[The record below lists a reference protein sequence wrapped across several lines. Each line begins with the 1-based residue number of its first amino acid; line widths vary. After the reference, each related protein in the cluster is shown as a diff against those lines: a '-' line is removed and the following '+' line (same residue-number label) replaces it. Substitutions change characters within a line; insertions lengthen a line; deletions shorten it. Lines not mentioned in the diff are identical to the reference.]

1 MAYSQLSNPGQGPQH
16 GPGHG
21 IGGLTGH
28 SHLVLARQ
36 LAGGVV
42 LCFVVMHLI
51 NHALLIGSV
60 PIADAARRWLA
71 LPWRTLPGTILLYGA
86 LMVHAGLALWTLY
99 ARRTL
104 QMPLLEFLLLIMGL
118 LIPDL
123 LIDHAVSM
131 RLSAPLRGIE
141 PSYETVLRLQ
151 WFDNPIR
158 ALQQSVALIIVWLH
172 GCLGLGRALSGS
184 DRFRNMRT
192 VLIAAAVLLPV
203 LALIGYADAGSETAL
218 HLRQAEMSQH
228 PPMPLPAGNREG
240 GAKMEMIASGLR
252 ISWVLLIALVLVL
265 RQVRA
270 WMSRAGEI
278 EISYLGGAMVRVAP
292 GTSVLEASRMNGIA
306 HYSICGGNGRCSTC
320 RVRVL
325 AAEMPLPQPSS
336 VEQATLA
343 RIHAGKD
350 VRLACQ
356 LRPTGALTVARL
368 LEPPQTQLAL
378 FADTP
383 PREQDIAVL
392 FCDLRSFTALSER
405 QLPYDVVFLLNR
417 YFDTVGNAVAAAGG
431 VVDKFIGDGAMA
443 VFGLDSD
450 LPTACRAALRC
461 AAMIRQNIGLM
472 NEELRKDMGL
482 TIDVGIGIHA
492 GSAIIGQMGFVG
504 HMTQTAIGDTVNVAS
519 RLEGV
524 SKDLGAPIVVSH
536 EVMSRQDRAGIDL
549 PAISVTIRGREN
561 GLVVYPLQDED
572 SARFI

>member
-1 MAYSQLSNPGQGPQH
+1 MAYSLVSNPRDGA
-16 GPGHG
+16 
-21 IGGLTGH
+21 GGLGDH

-42 LCFVVMHLI
+42 LCFVIMHLI

-60 PIADAARRWLA
+60 EFADQARRWLA

-86 LMVHAGLALWTLY
+86 LLTHAGLALWTLY

-104 QMPLLEFLLLIMGL
+104 QMPLGEFMLLVMGL

-123 LIDHAVSM
+123 LIDHAMAM
-131 RLSAPLRGIE
+131 RLTAPMRGVE
-141 PSYETVLRLQ
+141 PSYQQVLIAQ
-151 WFDNPIR
+151 WVDNPMM
-158 ALQQSVALIIVWLH
+158 ALQQSVALIVVWLH
-172 GCLGLGRALSGS
+172 ACLGLGRALSGNA
-184 DRFRNMRT
+184 RFRDLRSM
-192 VLIAAAVLLPV
+192 LIAAAVLLPV

-492 GSAIIGQMGFVG
+492 GSAIIGQMGFAG
-504 HMTQTAIGDTVNVAS
+504 HMSQTAIGDTVNVAS

-536 EVMSRQDRAGIDL
+536 EIMSRQDQPPGAL
-549 PAISVTIRGREN
+549 PAVSVTIRGREN

-572 SARFI
+572 SARFL

>member
-1 MAYSQLSNPGQGPQH
+1 MAYSQVSNPRDGA
-16 GPGHG
+16 
-21 IGGLTGH
+21 GGLGDH

-60 PIADAARRWLA
+60 EFADQARRWLA
-71 LPWRTLPGTILLYGA
+71 VPWRTLPGTILLYGA
-86 LMVHAGLALWTLY
+86 LSVHAGLALWTLY

-104 QMPLLEFLLLIMGL
+104 QMPLGEFLLLVMGL

-123 LIDHAVSM
+123 LIDHAMAM
-131 RLSAPLRGIE
+131 RLTAPLRGVE
-141 PSYETVLRLQ
+141 PSYQLVLRAQ
-151 WFDNPIR
+151 WFDNPVMS
-158 ALQQSVALIIVWLH
+158 LQQSVALIIVWLH
-172 GCLGLGRALSGS
+172 GCLGLGRAFSG
-184 DRFRNMRT
+184 DARFRNLRT
-192 VLIAAAVLLPV
+192 MLIAGAVLLPV
-203 LALIGYADAGSETAL
+203 LALIGYADAGLETVAQ
-218 HLRQAEMSQH
+218 LRQAEMSQH
-228 PPMPLPAGNREG
+228 PPMPMPTGSREG
-240 GAKMEMIASGLR
+240 GAKIAMLSNVLR
-252 ISWVLLIALVLVL
+252 IGWVLLIALVLVL
-265 RQVRA
+265 RQLRA
-270 WMSRAGEI
+270 WLSRAGEI

-320 RVRVL
+320 RVRVMTS
-325 AAEMPLPQPSS
+325 ETSLPPPNTT
-336 VEQATLA
+336 EQATLA
-343 RIHAGKD
+343 RIHAGPD

-356 LRPTGALTVARL
+356 LRPAGALTVARL
-368 LEPPQTQLAL
+368 LEPPQRQVAAH

-383 PREQDIAVL
+383 PREQDIAVM
-392 FCDLRSFTALSER
+392 FCDLRSFTSLSER
-405 QLPYDVVFLLNR
+405 QLPYDVVFLLNH
-417 YFDTVGNAVAAAGG
+417 YFDVVGNAVAATGG

-461 AAMIRQNIGLM
+461 AAMIRQNIGLI

-492 GSAIIGQMGFVG
+492 GSAIIGQMGFAG
-504 HMTQTAIGDTVNVAS
+504 HMSQTAIGDTVNVAS

-536 EVMSRQDRAGIDL
+536 EIMSRQNQPAIDL
-549 PAISVTIRGREN
+549 PAMSVTIRGREN

-572 SARFI
+572 SAGFI

>member
-1 MAYSQLSNPGQGPQH
+1 MAYSQISNPAEGSGFSD
-16 GPGHG
+16 
-21 IGGLTGH
+21 H

-42 LCFVVMHLI
+42 LCFVIMHLI

-60 PIADAARRWLA
+60 EFADQARRWLA
-71 LPWRTLPGTILLYGA
+71 VPWRTLPGTILLYGA
-86 LMVHAGLALWTLY
+86 LSVHAGLALWTLY

-104 QMPLLEFLLLIMGL
+104 QMPLGEFLLLVMGL

-123 LIDHAVSM
+123 LIDHAMAM
-131 RLSAPLRGIE
+131 RLTAPMRGVE
-141 PSYETVLRLQ
+141 PSYQLVLRAQ
-151 WFDNPIR
+151 WFDNPMMS
-158 ALQQSVALIIVWLH
+158 LQQSVALIIVWLH
-172 GCLGLGRALSGS
+172 GCLGLGRALSR
-184 DRFRNMRT
+184 DARFRNLRT
-192 VLIAAAVLLPV
+192 MLIAGAVLLPV
-203 LALIGYADAGSETAL
+203 LALIGYADAGLETAAQ
-218 HLRQAEMSQH
+218 LRQAEMSQH
-228 PPMPLPAGNREG
+228 PPMPVPTGNSEG
-240 GAKMEMIASGLR
+240 GRHIAMLSNGLR
-252 ISWVLLIALVLVL
+252 IGWVLLIALVLVL
-265 RQVRA
+265 RQLRA

-320 RVRVL
+320 RVRVM
-325 AAEMPLPQPSS
+325 ASDEALPPPNTT
-336 VEQATLA
+336 EQATLA
-343 RIHAGKD
+343 RIHAGPD

-356 LRPTGALTVARL
+356 LRPAGALTVARL
-368 LEPPQTQLAL
+368 LEPPQRQVAAH
-378 FADTP
+378 FADRP
-383 PREQDIAVL
+383 PREQDIAVM
-392 FCDLRSFTALSER
+392 FCDLRSFTSLSER

-417 YFDTVGNAVAAAGG
+417 YFDIVGNAVAAAGG

-461 AAMIRQNIGLM
+461 AAMIRQNIDLI

-492 GSAIIGQMGFVG
+492 GSAIIGQMGFSG
-504 HMTQTAIGDTVNVAS
+504 HLSQTAIGDTVNVAS

-536 EVMSRQDRAGIDL
+536 EIMSRQDRPAIDL
-549 PAISVTIRGREN
+549 PAMSVTIRGREN

>member
-1 MAYSQLSNPGQGPQH
+1 MAYSQITSFRDGSGFADR
-16 GPGHG
+16 GR
-21 IGGLTGH
+21 
-28 SHLVLARQ
+28 LVLARQ

-42 LCFVVMHLI
+42 LCFVVMHLV

-60 PIADAARRWLA
+60 PFADQARRWLA

-86 LMVHAGLALWTLY
+86 LLVHAGLALWTLY

-104 QMPLLEFLLLIMGL
+104 QMPLAEFLVLVMGL

-123 LIDHAVSM
+123 LIEHATAM
-131 RLSAPLRGIE
+131 RLTGPLRGVE
-141 PSYETVLRLQ
+141 PSYQMVLKAQ
-151 WFDNPIR
+151 WFDNPVR

-172 GCLGLGRALSGS
+172 ACLGLGRALSAS
-184 DRFRNMRT
+184 ARFRNLRT
-192 VLIAAAVLLPV
+192 MLIAAAVLLPV
-203 LALIGYADAGSETAL
+203 LALIGYADAGREMAHDL
-218 HLRQAEMSQH
+218 HQAEMSQH
-228 PPMPLPAGNREG
+228 PPMPAGPVGDRA
-240 GAKMEMIASGLR
+240 GATRIDMITTALR
-252 ISWVLLIALVLVL
+252 IGWVLLIALVLVL
-265 RQVRA
+265 RQIRA
-270 WMSRAGEI
+270 WMSRGGEI
-278 EISYLGGAMVRVAP
+278 EISYLGGAMVRVGP

-325 AAEMPLPQPSS
+325 ASDAALPPPNT

-343 RIHAGKD
+343 RINVGQD

-356 LRPTGALTVARL
+356 LRPEGALTIARL
-368 LEPPQTQLAL
+368 LEPPEARMTQ

-383 PREQDIAVL
+383 PSERDIAVL

-417 YFDTVGNAVAAAGG
+417 YFDIVGNAVAASGG

-443 VFGLDSD
+443 VFGLESD
-450 LPTACRAALRC
+450 LTEACRAALRC
-461 AAMIRQNIGLM
+461 AAMIRHNIGLM
-472 NEELRKDMGL
+472 NEELRRDMGL

-492 GSAIIGQMGFVG
+492 GSAIIGQMGFAG

-524 SKDLGAPIVVSH
+524 SKDIGAPIVASH
-536 EVMSRQDRAGIDL
+536 EIMSRQELSADDL
-549 PAISVTIRGREN
+549 AAISVTVRGRATE
-561 GLVVYPLQDED
+561 LLVYPLQDED
-572 SARFI
+572 AARYLEAPSR

>member
-1 MAYSQLSNPGQGPQH
+1 MAFSQLSNPRDGAVGFADH
-16 GPGHG
+16 G
-21 IGGLTGH
+21 
-28 SHLVLARQ
+28 HLVLLRQ

-60 PIADAARRWLA
+60 SVADEARRWLA
-71 LPWRTLPGTILLYGA
+71 LPWRTLPGTVLLYGA
-86 LMVHAGLALWTLY
+86 LLVHAGLALWALY
-99 ARRTL
+99 SRRTL
-104 QMPLLEFLLLIMGL
+104 QMPLTEFLLLVMGL

-123 LIDHAVSM
+123 LIDHAVAM
-131 RLSAPLRGIE
+131 RLTPPMTGLE
-141 PSYETVLRLQ
+141 PSYQQVLTAQ
-151 WFDNPIR
+151 WFQNPIR

-172 GCLGLGRALSGS
+172 ACLGLGRAFSGS
-184 DRFRNMRT
+184 ERFHSLRT
-192 VLIAAAVLLPV
+192 MLIAAAVLLPV
-203 LALIGYADAGSETAL
+203 LALIGYVDAGRETAL
-218 HLRQAEMSQH
+218 QLRQAEMSQH
-228 PPMPLPAGNREG
+228 PPMPGPAGNRA
-240 GAKMEMIASGLR
+240 GAARVEMIATGLR
-252 ISWVLLIALVLVL
+252 IGWVLLIALVLVL

-270 WMSRAGEI
+270 WMSRACEI
-278 EISYLGGAMVRVAP
+278 EISYLGGAMVRVMP

-325 AAEMPLPQPSS
+325 SSDTPLQPPNS

-343 RIHAGKD
+343 RIHAERD

-356 LRPTGALTVARL
+356 LRPEGALTVARL
-368 LEPPQTQLAL
+368 LEPPQAQAGQ
-378 FADTP
+378 FDDTP
-383 PREQDIAVL
+383 PRERDIAVL
-392 FCDLRSFTALSER
+392 FCDLRSFTSLSER

-417 YFDTVGNAVAAAGG
+417 YFGIVGNAVAATGG

-443 VFGLDSD
+443 VFGLESD
-450 LPTACRAALRC
+450 LPTASRAALRC

-492 GSAIIGQMGFVG
+492 GSAIIGQMGFAG
-504 HMTQTAIGDTVNVAS
+504 HMSQTAIGDTVNVAS

-536 EVMSRQDRAGIDL
+536 EIMSRQEQPAGDL
-549 PAISVTIRGREN
+549 MAVSVAIRGREN
-561 GLVVYPLQDED
+561 GLAVYPLQDED
-572 SARFI
+572 SVRFL